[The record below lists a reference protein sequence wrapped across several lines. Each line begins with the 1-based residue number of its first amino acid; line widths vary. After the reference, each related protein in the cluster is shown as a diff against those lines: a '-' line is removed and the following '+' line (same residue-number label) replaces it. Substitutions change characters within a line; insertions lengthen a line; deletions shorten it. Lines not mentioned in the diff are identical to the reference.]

1 MTVNAMAHPLVHG
14 ARCQLRH
21 TQARSRVLFPS
32 YTRQYAK
39 VKCRLRTTLIVDS
52 SLPLH
57 YPRVQVRWTSLEAG
71 EGKTGHIHTDTD
83 EGLFFFGSRFA
94 LAMYEISFPNL

>member
-1 MTVNAMAHPLVHG
+1 M
-14 ARCQLRH
+14 
-21 TQARSRVLFPS
+21 
-32 YTRQYAK
+32 
-39 VKCRLRTTLIVDS
+39 
-52 SLPLH
+52 
-57 YPRVQVRWTSLEAG
+57 RWTSLEAG